1 MDPVPI
7 SDQTWG
13 MWTWVAYWATD
24 VINLGTWETASS
36 IIQVGL
42 TWRDAIPIMAV
53 GTLSVAIPVVLNGA
67 MGAHLHVPFSVIV
80 RSSFGYYFAGG
91 ISTAGMIAY
100 FVFWIIQ
107 LPLLLIPPTQLRYL
121 FVVKM
126 IAAPVTAIATLGYM
140 VHKAGG
146 SGAIFSQPGTVTGEA
161 RAYLWLS
168 CMSSVTG
175 VWATL
180 AVNVADFSRYAK
192 ARPDGNPN
200 HAQYIQLPAL
210 PIIFTLCGVLGVIT
224 TSASKVV
231 YGEFYWNPLNI
242 VEQWLKNG
250 HPGRAA
256 AFFAALSWF
265 IAQVGTNITG
275 NSISAANDLCV
286 IAPKYINIRR
296 GCVIAAVVSCW
307 VMVPWK
313 ILSNAQTFL
322 SFMSGYSVFLAPM
335 AAADYWLIKR
345 RHIDVPALYDP
356 HGRYRY
362 IYGVNWQGLVAFL
375 IAVCPNLP
383 GLANSI
389 NGIAI
394 SAGAKHLYSFD
405 WLYGFVSSIFVY
417 TVLSKLFPSKESLI
431 PRSIY
436 SLEVLEGKETSSD
449 RDVEAESRGVYEMK
463 GSNVNA
469 ADLGKVL

>member
-1 MDPVPI
+1 LPE
-7 SDQTWG
+7 S
-13 MWTWVAYWATD
+13 
-24 VINLGTWETASS
+24 
-36 IIQVGL
+36 
-42 TWRDAIPIMAV
+42 
-53 GTLSVAIPVVLNGA
+53 
-67 MGAHLHVPFSVIV
+67 
-80 RSSFGYYFAGG
+80 GG

-100 FVFWIIQ
+100 FLFWIIQ
-107 LPLLLIPPTQLRYL
+107 LPMLMIPPSQLRYL
-121 FVVKM
+121 FMVKM

-146 SGAIFSQPGTVTGEA
+146 GGAIFSQPGTVTGEA
-161 RAYLWLS
+161 KAYLWLS

-192 ARPDGNPN
+192 ARPDGKPN
-200 HAQYIQLPAL
+200 YAQYVQLPAL
-210 PIIFTLCGVLGVIT
+210 PILFTLCGVLGVVT

-250 HPGRAA
+250 HAGRAA
-256 AFFAALSWF
+256 AFFASLSWF

-286 IAPKYINIRR
+286 MAPKYINIRR
-296 GCVIAAVVSCW
+296 GCFIAAVVSCW

-313 ILSNAQTFL
+313 ILKNAQTFL
-322 SFMSGYSVFLAPM
+322 AFMSGYSVFLAPM
-335 AAADYWLIKR
+335 AGILAADYWLVKR

-389 NGIAI
+389 NTSSI

-417 TVLSKLFPSKESLI
+417 TVLSKLFPAKESLI

-436 SLEVLEGKETSSD
+436 SLEILEGEDMSSD
-449 RDVEAESRGVYEMK
+449 RDVEGESKDAFEMK
-463 GSNVNA
+463 GVNV
-469 ADLGKVL
+469 